1 MFPETACFP
10 HQLAGRAGQA
20 RPGTYFPN
28 AVLAEVFIVAE
39 NDNFAGH
46 GCTDAE
52 PVLNLKSNQG
62 KRKKKKEHHQ
72 CVSWLRSKTGNNT
85 SI

>member
-1 MFPETACFP
+1 MKGTDTGTFPP
-10 HQLAGRAGQA
+10 A
-20 RPGTYFPN
+20 RQESRPRTYFPN

-52 PVLNLKSNQG
+52 PALNLKNSWG
-62 KRKKKKEHHQ
+62 GGWEKK
-72 CVSWLRSKTGNNT
+72 SIT
-85 SI
+85 SECTSSMAKAG